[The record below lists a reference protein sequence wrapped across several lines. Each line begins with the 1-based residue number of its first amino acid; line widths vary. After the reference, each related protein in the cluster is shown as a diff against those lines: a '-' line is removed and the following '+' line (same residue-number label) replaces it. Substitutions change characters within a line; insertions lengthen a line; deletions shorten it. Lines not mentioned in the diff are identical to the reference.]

1 MKKVATRFAP
11 SPTGPLHIGG
21 VRTALF
27 NWLYSKNQ
35 KGDFYL
41 RVEDTDKE
49 RSKDEYKDQI
59 VKSLK
64 WIGINY
70 DGQEYKIYKDLT
82 NIEEDIVV
90 EFSPASVINK
100 NIEKLLDSNAD
111 LIIGSSGVSAEM
123 LSKLKKTIDR
133 KIIVIP
139 NFSIGAAYQKLF
151 AASLSENFD
160 SVNITE
166 KHHGKKQDAPS
177 GTAIDLA
184 NYLPSELIS
193 HEKNG
198 DFYKTNKVNNKNIY
212 SLRDDIFLAEQ
223 EVDFKNE
230 YESFNLDHKVNDR
243 RAYLYGVKVVLDLY
257 DDLQGFSLGLENLIA
272 KKINI

>member
-1 MKKVATRFAP
+1 MNEIAQKTVLI
-11 SPTGPLHIGG
+11 SGG
-21 VRTALF
+21 AGSMGQLVSDYISSRNDFIMTAIH
-27 NWLYSKNQ
+27 
-35 KGDFYL
+35 DP
-41 RVEDTDKE
+41 
-49 RSKDEYKDQI
+49 
-59 VKSLK
+59 
-64 WIGINY
+64 NY

-82 NIEEDIVV
+82 NIAEDIVV

-151 AASLSENFD
+151 AAALSENFD

-184 NYLPSELIS
+184 NSLPSEFSIV
-193 HEKNG
+193 
-198 DFYKTNKVNNKNIY
+198 TNDSPIPPPPLPPLPLPLPLLPLPPLPLEFPFPLLDPFFFSSSSSCSRY
-212 SLRDDIFLAEQ
+212 PLLPIWYPCGIFLHFLS
-223 EVDFKNE
+223 V
-230 YESFNLDHKVNDR
+230 
-243 RAYLYGVKVVLDLY
+243 
-257 DDLQGFSLGLENLIA
+257 
-272 KKINI
+272 

>member
-1 MKKVATRFAP
+1 MNEIAQKTVLI
-11 SPTGPLHIGG
+11 SGG
-21 VRTALF
+21 AGSMGQLVSDYISSRNDFIMTAIH
-27 NWLYSKNQ
+27 
-35 KGDFYL
+35 DP
-41 RVEDTDKE
+41 
-49 RSKDEYKDQI
+49 
-59 VKSLK
+59 
-64 WIGINY
+64 NY

-82 NIEEDIVV
+82 
-90 EFSPASVINK
+90 

-123 LSKLKKTIDR
+123 LSKLKKTTDR

-223 EVDFKNE
+223 EVDFENE